1 MVTTFI
7 RLRTDP
13 IASHAYTLPVVREI
27 PIRSGAPDDP
37 ADSVAIEQRFEY
49 AADAHAW

>member
-1 MVTTFI
+1 MPAH
-7 RLRTDP
+7 RKDP

-27 PIRSGAPDDP
+27 PAHAGASSISSGPSAVPKP
-37 ADSVAIEQRFEY
+37 VVY

>member
-13 IASHAYTLPVVREI
+13 IASHAYILPVVREV
-27 PIRSGAPDDP
+27 PICSGAPSDP
-37 ADSVAIEQRFEY
+37 ADHVAIELRAEY